1 MGKETLLIEVGRK
14 IKPAITKIIP
24 IEYLRKM
31 KDRLVLAKLH
41 KIIKRKICPYE
52 KGRYPHG
59 INLIASIQG
68 DFGLGQSSRLIA
80 NVLEHMDFE
89 YGIYNF
95 ITPQSANYSNHSF
108 DSKMINEL
116 KYDINLIHINPL
128 EMEWLYLKQSKE
140 NWDYRY
146 NIAFWLWELEEFP
159 DEWTRYFPFLDEI
172 WTPSEFVS
180 ESIRKKT
187 NLPVKTMPY
196 YVTVITEYKYNRK
209 YFDLPEDK
217 FLFLTMYDMNS
228 VKERKNPNGV
238 IRAFKEA
245 FSKEDERVGLVV
257 KINGGDTA
265 EVDKIKM
272 QLEGYKNIYFFVENM
287 QKIEVNGLINCA
299 DVFVSLHR
307 AEGFGLVMAEAMLL
321 GVPVIATN
329 WSSNVEFMNPDV
341 ACMVEA
347 ELVELKED
355 YGPFKKG
362 NRWAEPDIEQA
373 SGYMVRLFE
382 DGEYY
387 NQLKNNAEKYLQ
399 EKLSFDRNKILM
411 NNDFNQIFRGET

>member
-196 YVTVITEYKYNRK
+196 YVTVITEDKYNRK

-272 QLEGYKNIYFFVENM
+272 QLKGYKNIYFFVENM